1 MKKTIK
7 YAGIAAATLLAV
19 APVAAPV
26 VSNVTTVKADSSDA
40 QQDYQTV
47 ENKANDFKDL
57 FNTNQKASVLAPD
70 ATTTTQFAGL
80 SLGKQV
86 DYTAFMGTQAAK
98 TLSADA
104 TLAADSILSNS
115 DREAKVTV
123 TAKQVGGAAITDNGD
138 LVKILNNNKL
148 PEVQF
153 TVLLNYKDFN
163 GNDASRTATF
173 TATKD
178 NTADIT
184 SVKATYTTPL
194 DVALNSQTTSAEL
207 TSSANVS
214 IKDQD
219 GNKLDFS
226 DTNPTANYYYTYNA
240 ALNDA
245 GTNTVNAN
253 GSTDVIKKNK
263 FVKAG
268 TYYQAIT
275 LTAGTNLA
283 QFITDYENDPTSNP
297 IYVNGK
303 VASEGADFNI
313 DTTKKTITFVRTVNV
328 SSDASQ
334 WTYTKQSGIVTT
346 KSTENYYTL
355 VDNDNAIVGN
365 RALGKN
371 SSWLTDQY
379 RTNQNG
385 VKQYRV
391 ATGEWIDADNV
402 TFSDKATT
410 PSEDGSALTDIQDH
424 NGTVTLDAPASFNY
438 LLYSKDGK
446 VSNRALG
453 GDSAWKVIQTAKDSQ
468 GRTYYRVSTTEWV
481 MEGNGVHFN

>member
-1 MKKTIK
+1 
-7 YAGIAAATLLAV
+7 
-19 APVAAPV
+19 
-26 VSNVTTVKADSSDA
+26 
-40 QQDYQTV
+40 
-47 ENKANDFKDL
+47 
-57 FNTNQKASVLAPD
+57 
-70 ATTTTQFAGL
+70 
-80 SLGKQV
+80 
-86 DYTAFMGTQAAK
+86 
-98 TLSADA
+98 
-104 TLAADSILSNS
+104 
-115 DREAKVTV
+115 
-123 TAKQVGGAAITDNGD
+123 
-138 LVKILNNNKL
+138 
-148 PEVQF
+148 
-153 TVLLNYKDFN
+153 
-163 GNDASRTATF
+163 
-173 TATKD
+173 
-178 NTADIT
+178 
-184 SVKATYTTPL
+184 
-194 DVALNSQTTSAEL
+194 
-207 TSSANVS
+207 
-214 IKDQD
+214 
-219 GNKLDFS
+219 
-226 DTNPTANYYYTYNA
+226 
-240 ALNDA
+240 
-245 GTNTVNAN
+245 
-253 GSTDVIKKNK
+253 
-263 FVKAG
+263 
-268 TYYQAIT
+268 